1 MSRRVAVTGLG
12 LVSPV
17 GCDVQSSWS
26 SVCDGKTGVGPLTLF
41 DSELLPVKI
50 AAEVKGFDPEKYF
63 AAKELKRVT
72 RFIQFA
78 TAASFEAL
86 QSAGLDPEEIGAK
99 TGVSIGVGMGDID
112 LIAANTKVFLES
124 GYKRVSPFFI
134 PFTIANMAAGYVA
147 QKYGLKGPNIC
158 PTTACTSGTHGVGEG
173 FRSIRDGSA
182 EVMVAGGAEGVICP
196 MGMVG
201 FVALKALCSSQ
212 NDSPALASRP
222 FDANR
227 SGFVMGEGSG
237 ILVLE
242 EWERAKKRGA
252 KIYAEVV
259 GYGQSGDAFHIT
271 APAPEGEGAARC
283 MQAAMSSA
291 GLQAEDIQYINA
303 HGTSTKL
310 NDKNETMAIKTVF
323 GSHANKLA
331 VSSTKGATGH
341 CLGAAGGIEAV
352 FSVKA
357 LEEQKAPPTLNYE
370 NKDEDCD
377 LDYVGEG
384 KARPMTINHVLS
396 NSFGFGGTN
405 GSLIFKRVEA

>member
-17 GCDVQSSWS
+17 GCDVQSSWDA
-26 SVCDGKTGVGPLTLF
+26 VCEGKTGVGPLTLF
-41 DSELLPVKI
+41 DQELLPVKI
-50 AAEVKGFDPEKYF
+50 AAEVKNFEPGKYF
-63 AAKELKRVT
+63 EPKELKRVT

-78 TAASFEAL
+78 TAASLEAM
-86 QSAGLDPEEIGAK
+86 QSAGIDPKEMGARM
-99 TGVSIGVGMGDID
+99 GVSIGVGMGDID
-112 LIAANTKVFLES
+112 LIASNTKVFLES
-124 GYKRVSPFFI
+124 GYRRVSPFFI

-173 FRSIRDGSA
+173 YRYIKDGSA
-182 EVMVAGGAEGVICP
+182 DVMIAGGAEGVICP

-212 NDSPALASRP
+212 NDSPQTASRP
-222 FDANR
+222 FDAGR

-237 ILVLE
+237 VLVLE
-242 EWERAKKRGA
+242 EWEHAKKRGA
-252 KIYAEVV
+252 KIYAELV

-283 MQAAMSSA
+283 MQAAVDSA
-291 GLQAEDIQYINA
+291 GIKPDDVQYINA

-323 GSHANKLA
+323 GDHAKNLA
-331 VSSTKGATGH
+331 VSSTKGSTGH

-357 LEEQKAPPTLNYE
+357 LQEQKAPPTLNYE

-377 LDYVGEG
+377 LDYVGDK
-384 KARPMTINHVLS
+384 KARPMTIEHALS

-405 GSLIFKRVEA
+405 ASLIFKRV

>member
-12 LVSPV
+12 LVSP
-17 GCDVQSSWS
+17 
-26 SVCDGKTGVGPLTLF
+26 
-41 DSELLPVKI
+41 
-50 AAEVKGFDPEKYF
+50 EVKNFEPEKYF
-63 AAKELKRVT
+63 APKELKRVT

-78 TAASFEAL
+78 TAASFEAI
-86 QSAGLDPEEIGAK
+86 QSSGLDPKEIGARM
-99 TGVSIGVGMGDID
+99 GVAIGVGMGDID
-112 LIAANTKVFLES
+112 LIASNTKSFMES
-124 GYKRVSPFFI
+124 GHKGVSPFFI

-173 FRSIRDGSA
+173 YRSIKDGSA
-182 EVMVAGGAEGVICP
+182 DVMIAGGAEGVICP

-201 FVALKALCSSQ
+201 FVALKALCSSK
-212 NDSPALASRP
+212 NDDPKAASRP
-222 FDANR
+222 FDADR

-237 ILVLE
+237 VLVLE
-242 EWERAKKRGA
+242 EWEHAKKRGA

-259 GYGQSGDAFHIT
+259 GYGQSGDAYHIT

-283 MQAAMSSA
+283 MKAAIRSA
-291 GLQAEDIQYINA
+291 GIKPEDIHYINA

-310 NDKNETMAIKTVF
+310 NDKNETLAIKSVF
-323 GSHANKLA
+323 GDHAKKKLA
-331 VSSTKGATGH
+331 VSSTKGSTGH

-357 LEEQKAPPTLNYE
+357 LEEQKAPPTLNYQS
-370 NKDEDCD
+370 KDEDCD

-384 KARPMTINHVLS
+384 KARPMQIGYALS

-405 GSLIFKRVEA
+405 GSLIFKKVDS